1 MRIIKHIVLFCVFFW
16 QQFLT
21 KAQVGEKYYG
31 RASYYADKFHGRMTS
46 SGEYYSR
53 DEYTCAHRNLPFN
66 TILEVTNTS
75 NNKKVIVKVNDRG
88 PFAYSRV
95 LDLSFAAA
103 KELELLANGEAE
115 IQMKILSM
123 DNPAYIL
130 PSFEPG
136 EKGEFNKEFRQHL
149 PIKFEMKDGRM
160 VLDTAY
166 KAPVSTVAA
175 PNVIASNQSTNAI
188 HKYIRVVK
196 DVDGNYKL
204 DSSGTAEKALIT
216 PPQQQS
222 LEVSTAVG
230 NASSNAS
237 NTTGHDYLNVYT
249 DEEGRIRVRNSKNES
264 IGKVS
269 ANAKEVVKSA
279 STNKTDVIPTSQVS
293 EKPKEPTKENTSK
306 HSYLQVI
313 KDADGRIRVETKNS
327 NN

>member
-66 TILEVTNTS
+66 TILEVTNTI

-136 EKGEFNKEFRQHL
+136 ERGDFNKEFRQHL

-175 PNVIASNQSTNAI
+175 PNVIASNQSANAA

-196 DVDGNYKL
+196 DSNGNYKL
-204 DSSGTAEKALIT
+204 DSSGTTETAFIA
-216 PPQQQS
+216 PPKQQP
-222 LEVSTAVG
+222 LEVSTAVV
-230 NASSNAS
+230 NASSNPT
-237 NTTGHDYLNVYT
+237 NTSGHDYLNVYT
-249 DEEGRIRVRNSKNES
+249 DEEGRIRVRNTKNES
-264 IGKVS
+264 IGKAS
-269 ANAKEVVKSA
+269 ANVKELKKSDAPTQVVA
-279 STNKTDVIPTSQVS
+279 TENKAV
-293 EKPKEPTKENTSK
+293 EKPKEASKDNSSK
-306 HSYLQVI
+306 HSYLQVV
-313 KDADGRIRVETKNS
+313 KDADGRVRVETKSS

>member
-1 MRIIKHIVLFCVFFW
+1 MRIFKHIVLFCVFFSL
-16 QQFLT
+16 QFLT

-95 LDLSFAAA
+95 LDLSFVAA

-115 IQMKILSM
+115 IQMKIISM

-175 PNVIASNQSTNAI
+175 PNVIASSPSSNAT
-188 HKYIRVVK
+188 HKYIRVFK
-196 DVDGNYKL
+196 DVNGNYKL
-204 DSSGTAEKALIT
+204 DSSGTAETALIN
-216 PPQQQS
+216 PPKQQP
-222 LEVSTAVG
+222 LEVSTAVV
-230 NASSNAS
+230 NASSYS
-237 NTTGHDYLNVYT
+237 TNTSGHDYLNVYT

-264 IGKVS
+264 IGKES
-269 ANAKEVVKSA
+269 ANAKDLKKTDASAQVV
-279 STNKTDVIPTSQVS
+279 TTENKTA
-293 EKPKEPTKENTSK
+293 EKPKEASKDNSSK
-306 HSYLQVI
+306 HSYLQVV
-313 KDADGRIRVETKNS
+313 KDADGRVRVETKSS

>member
-175 PNVIASNQSTNAI
+175 PNVIASNQSANAA

-196 DVDGNYKL
+196 DINGNYKL
-204 DSSGTAEKALIT
+204 DSSGTAETALIT
-216 PPQQQS
+216 PPKQQP
-222 LEVSTAVG
+222 LEVSTAVV
-230 NASSNAS
+230 NASSNS
-237 NTTGHDYLNVYT
+237 TNTSGHDYLNVYT

-264 IGKVS
+264 IGKAS
-269 ANAKEVVKSA
+269 ANAKELK
-279 STNKTDVIPTSQVS
+279 KTDAPTQVVATENKPT
-293 EKPKEPTKENTSK
+293 EKPKETSKDNSSK
-306 HSYLQVI
+306 HSYLQVV
-313 KDADGRIRVETKNS
+313 KDADGRVRVETKSS

>member
-53 DEYTCAHRNLPFN
+53 DEYTCAHRSLPFN

-95 LDLSFAAA
+95 LDLSFVAA

-175 PNVIASNQSTNAI
+175 PNVIASNQSANAA

-196 DVDGNYKL
+196 DINGNYKL
-204 DSSGTAEKALIT
+204 DSSGTAETALIT
-216 PPQQQS
+216 PPKQQP
-222 LEVSTAVG
+222 LEVSTAVV
-230 NASSNAS
+230 NASSNS
-237 NTTGHDYLNVYT
+237 TNTSGHDYLNVYT

-269 ANAKEVVKSA
+269 ANTKELTKVDATAQVISTQNKPIEKSKEVSKDN
-279 STNKTDVIPTSQVS
+279 STP
-293 EKPKEPTKENTSK
+293 